1 MTFVSGGED
10 FFSSH
15 ASFSPRFAL
24 LDESFDGCFS
34 FGTLLVGGGC
44 DVRDLFAVSGDDDG
58 FASFDGAEEFGEFG
72 FGICCFDLEHEVGFL
87 TCCFNYIAWS
97 VWTLGFELAA
107 FYEVVEEVGVG
118 F

>member
-34 FGTLLVGGGC
+34 FGAFLVGGGC
-44 DVRDLFAVSGDDDG
+44 DVSDLFAVSGDDDG
-58 FASFDGAEEFGEFG
+58 FASFDGAKEFGEFG
-72 FGICCFDLEHEVGFL
+72 FGFGGLDLEHGVGFL

-97 VWTLGFELAA
+97 VWTLAFELAA